1 MINRI
6 ANQIS
11 RTAVAAAAAATA
23 AASTAAA
30 TASSVAAA
38 GICTGGALPAG
49 LYGTFH
55 RVAAGASMHTRRQY
69 SSSAATSTS
78 SGGGLWN
85 KVIELLQGEKRS
97 LKLKFALANEKEI
110 TIAQLDGALL
120 GNADN
125 TGQIVWASAG
135 PMVSPPVPW
144 PFLYLYLNF
153 VIFYGEIVK
162 FMFRFSRTLQL
173 ISVW

>member
-1 MINRI
+1 
-6 ANQIS
+6 
-11 RTAVAAAAAATA
+11 
-23 AASTAAA
+23 
-30 TASSVAAA
+30 
-38 GICTGGALPAG
+38 
-49 LYGTFH
+49 
-55 RVAAGASMHTRRQY
+55 MHTRRQY

-153 VIFYGEIVK
+153 CHFL
-162 FMFRFSRTLQL
+162 R
-173 ISVW
+173 